1 MRAVVLFIL
10 IQYVIEQ
17 LWTSL
22 HSPDKPL
29 LDYLSSFYD
38 ELLSKWHSEFSWASQ
53 VFPDP
58 LGMLSC
64 VFSEGVESL
73 HPPLAQCLS
82 VAIQAAPQP
91 LTTLLQ
97 LREVPYYDLYCNY
110 NIINIRFTIIVIF
123 VVAMVILTQIW
134 GGGGGGGGV

>member
-1 MRAVVLFIL
+1 MVLFIL

-97 LREVPYYDLYCNY
+97 LREVHYYVALNYGHNYDL
-110 NIINIRFTIIVIF
+110 R
-123 VVAMVILTQIW
+123 LQ
-134 GGGGGGGGV
+134 

>member
-1 MRAVVLFIL
+1 MCTVHTVISTFI
-10 IQYVIEQ
+10 IIFSMQYVIEQ
-17 LWTSL
+17 LWSNL

-29 LDYLSSFYD
+29 SDYLSSFYD

-73 HPPLAQCLS
+73 HPPLSQCLS

-91 LTTLLQ
+91 LNTLLQ
-97 LREVPYYDLYCNY
+97 LREV
-110 NIINIRFTIIVIF
+110 
-123 VVAMVILTQIW
+123 
-134 GGGGGGGGV
+134 

>member
-1 MRAVVLFIL
+1 M
-10 IQYVIEQ
+10 QYVIEQ
-17 LWTSL
+17 LWSNL

-29 LDYLSSFYD
+29 SDYLSSFYD

-73 HPPLAQCLS
+73 HPPLSQCLS

-91 LTTLLQ
+91 LNTLLQ
-97 LREVPYYDLYCNY
+97 LREVCARS
-110 NIINIRFTIIVIF
+110 IIYVC
-123 VVAMVILTQIW
+123 VYETQS
-134 GGGGGGGGV
+134 VCAHSHDV

>member
-1 MRAVVLFIL
+1 MIVFSVF
-10 IQYVIEQ
+10 QYVIEQ
-17 LWTSL
+17 LWSSL

-73 HPPLAQCLS
+73 HPPLAQCLN
-82 VAIQAAPQP
+82 VATQAAAQP

-97 LREVPYYDLYCNY
+97 LREV
-110 NIINIRFTIIVIF
+110 R
-123 VVAMVILTQIW
+123 MILH
-134 GGGGGGGGV
+134 